1 MPVMQLLTV
10 LLAGLALAAL
20 AIGLRFV
27 IALARREDPRE
38 ASRITTRNTVAVVGG
53 GLTVLTVGLTAL
65 AEAGGGAVAWISA
78 HPFAAS
84 NGALGLFG
92 AVSSW
97 AGIGIEPW
105 QWVAVAL
112 IVPAAVLLIYEVAD

>member
-1 MPVMQLLTV
+1 MPIMELLTV
-10 LLAGLALAAL
+10 LLVALSVAGL

-27 IALARREDPRE
+27 VALARREDPRK
-38 ASRITTRNTVAVVGG
+38 ASKITTQKTVAVVGG
-53 GLTVLTVGLTAL
+53 GLSVLMVGLTAL
-65 AEAGGGAVAWISA
+65 AEAGGGAVGWISA

-84 NGALGLFG
+84 NGALGVFG

-97 AGIGIEPW
+97 AGIGIDPW
-105 QWVAVAL
+105 QWVAAAL